1 MGDIKIV
8 LIIIAFII
16 LGTIQYTL
24 SLILKEIREIRAALL
39 LKKFREDSREW
50 DR

>member
-8 LIIIAFII
+8 LVIIAFII
-16 LGTIQYTL
+16 LATIQYTL
-24 SLILKEIREIRAALL
+24 SLILKEIREIKAALL
-39 LKKFREDSREW
+39 LRKFREDSQEW